1 METPHMRL
9 SNSLAAAAVAVAALA
24 PAAYA
29 QRATTIHARTA
40 GELAELCAAN
50 PAQGIGDARVNYCHG
65 FAQGAVDVMLHD
77 AGEKKPFCFPSPMP
91 TRTETLNQFVR
102 WVRADSSRA
111 SLAAAG
117 GLFQFLRDRYPC
129 GR

>member
-1 METPHMRL
+1 MRL
-9 SNSLAAAAVAVAALA
+9 PAILAAALAGVALA
-24 PAAYA
+24 PVAHAA
-29 QRATTIHARTA
+29 RGTNIHARTA

-91 TRTETLNQFVR
+91 TRTETLGQFVR

-117 GLFQFLRDRYPC
+117 GLFQFLTDRYPC
-129 GR
+129 GK

>member
-1 METPHMRL
+1 MRL
-9 SNSLAAAAVAVAALA
+9 PPILATVAIAVVLA
-24 PAAYA
+24 PGAHA
-29 QRATTIHARTA
+29 QRGTNIHARTA

-91 TRTETLNQFVR
+91 TRTETLSQFVR

-117 GLFQFLRDRYPC
+117 GLFQFLRERYPC

>member
-1 METPHMRL
+1 M
-9 SNSLAAAAVAVAALA
+9 SLPRFLAAVAITGAVLA
-24 PAAYA
+24 PSAHA
-29 QRATTIHARTA
+29 QRATNLHTRTA

-50 PAQGIGDARVNYCHG
+50 PRSGLGDAQVNYCHG

-77 AGEKKPFCFPSPMP
+77 AGEKKPFCFPNPTP
-91 TRTETLNQFVR
+91 TRTETLSQFVR

-111 SLAAAG
+111 SLPAAG
-117 GLFQFLRDRYPC
+117 GLYQFLTERYPC

>member
-1 METPHMRL
+1 MSFTRF
-9 SNSLAAAAVAVAALA
+9 LAAAAVMGAALA
-24 PAAYA
+24 PAAHA
-29 QRATTIHARTA
+29 QRAINLHARTA
-40 GELAELCAAN
+40 GELANLCAAT
-50 PAQGIGDARVNYCHG
+50 PRAGAGDAEVNYCHG

-102 WVRADSSRA
+102 WVRVDSSRA

-117 GLFQFLRDRYPC
+117 GLYQFLTERYPC
-129 GR
+129 GK